1 MGFTPWAAHKMKAI
15 VYISVINTFSYR
27 QTVMNYLIEAD
38 WCKRPRE
45 KVEYEAYIE
54 TRRKFLFFFP
64 FWAVHFSGACSCD
77 AAQKLSFINFLSI

>member
-38 WCKRPRE
+38 WCKRPQE

-54 TRRKFLFFFP
+54 TRRKFLFLG
-64 FWAVHFSGACSCD
+64 HFGLFTSPERVVVMR
-77 AAQKLSFINFLSI
+77 LRNFHSLIS